1 MQISLMVGVLLEE
14 SGVLQLSMML
24 DLLIAGVVVSTVV
37 SGMQYVWQWGIKREL
52 EPKAPQ

>member
-14 SGVLQLSMML
+14 SGFLQLSMML